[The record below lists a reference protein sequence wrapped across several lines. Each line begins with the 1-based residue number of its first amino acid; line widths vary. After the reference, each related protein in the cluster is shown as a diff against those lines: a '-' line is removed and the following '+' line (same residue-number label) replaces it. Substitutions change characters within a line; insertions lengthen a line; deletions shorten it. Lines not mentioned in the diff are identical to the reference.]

1 MSSLEKEWHS
11 SFVMQSELTAKNIDF
26 CPKDGF
32 KADTGLF
39 HEYLLK
45 YNRIKVEKGKKQREA
60 RFPASTDFDS

>member
-1 MSSLEKEWHS
+1 
-11 SFVMQSELTAKNIDF
+11 MQSGLTAKNIDS
-26 CPKDGF
+26 CRIDGF

-45 YNRIKVEKGKKQREA
+45 YNGIKMEKRKKQREA